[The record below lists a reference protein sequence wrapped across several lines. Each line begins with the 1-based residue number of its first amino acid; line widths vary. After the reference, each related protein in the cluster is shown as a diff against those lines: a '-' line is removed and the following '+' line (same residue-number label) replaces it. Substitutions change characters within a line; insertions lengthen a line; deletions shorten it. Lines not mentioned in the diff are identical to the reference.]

1 MSGDAQTMNAGCTR
15 IPPRYERQAP
25 FRTIPFVLL
34 FVAGGTGAVVLFLF
48 NPAQHGFY
56 PFCIF
61 HRSTGLLCPGCGSL
75 RALHQILHG
84 NLATAVRFNA
94 LLIASLPVAVFF
106 CARFVVRKLKKQ
118 PAPLTI
124 STVWLWWVLG
134 VMLAFG
140 ILRNLPFARSLWL
153 AP

>member
-1 MSGDAQTMNAGCTR
+1 M
-15 IPPRYERQAP
+15 
-25 FRTIPFVLL
+25 
-34 FVAGGTGAVVLFLF
+34 VLFLF
-48 NPAQHGFY
+48 NPAQHSFY

-84 NLATAVRFNA
+84 NFATALRFNA
-94 LLIASLPVAVFF
+94 LLVVSLPVAGLFL
-106 CARFVVRKLKKQ
+106 AGFVVRKLKNQ
-118 PAPLTI
+118 PASLTI
-124 STVWLWWVLG
+124 STVWLWWALG

-140 ILRNLPFARSLWL
+140 ILRNLPFAQALWL